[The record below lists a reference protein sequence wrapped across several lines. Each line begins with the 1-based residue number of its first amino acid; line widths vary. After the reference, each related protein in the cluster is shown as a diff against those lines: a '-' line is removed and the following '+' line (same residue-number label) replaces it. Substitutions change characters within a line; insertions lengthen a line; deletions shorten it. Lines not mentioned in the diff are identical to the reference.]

1 MTWNL
6 DAVGT
11 EAVPTERAWTS
22 DDTLLYALGVGAGV
36 VDPVGSELE
45 FTTEN
50 SRGVPHRVLPTF
62 GVVMATGGS
71 AFRLAGAFDPAR
83 AVHGWAGH
91 RAGRADSSRG
101 PGDHHQPPYRHR
113 RQGLGRAD
121 LHGEPV
127 GRCHIRGAAVHH
139 VIVPLRQGCRWIRRR
154 PRRGRPAP
162 PCPNARPTSVFRA
175 QTRSDQALLYRL
187 VGDRNPLHSDPGFAV
202 AAGFGTP
209 ILHGLC
215 TYGFA
220 GRLLLHGLCGSDPA
234 RFVSMDG
241 RFSRPVLPGDTLVV
255 KAWRLGAGEVAF
267 RVETDG
273 GTVVIDQGHHR
284 YLEDS
289 RPRGSSKPMSGIC
302 EGRVVVIT
310 GAGRG
315 IGRSHALEFARQG
328 ARVVVNDLGTAPDG
342 DGTFERSSRRGRRRD
357 PGPGGRGG
365 GQRRRCVG
373 LGGVPPAGAA
383 TRWTPSAESTPW

>member
-83 AVHGWAGH
+83 AVHAGQGIEL
-91 RAGRADSSRG
+91 AGPIPPEGRVITTSRLSGIDDKGSGALISTESRSVDATSGELRFTTSSS
-101 PGDHHQPPYRHR
+101 
-113 RQGLGRAD
+113 LF
-121 LHGEPV
+121 
-127 GRCHIRGAAVHH
+127 IRGA
-139 VIVPLRQGCRWIRRR
+139 GGFGGD
-154 PRRGRPAP
+154 RGAAARPALP
-162 PCPNARPTSVFRA
+162 EREADFCFRA

-202 AAGFGTP
+202 AAGFSTP

-234 RFVSMDG
+234 RFASMDG

-289 RPRGSSKPMSGIC
+289 ARG
-302 EGRVVVIT
+302 
-310 GAGRG
+310 
-315 IGRSHALEFARQG
+315 G
-328 ARVVVNDLGTAPDG
+328 AR
-342 DGTFERSSRRGRRRD
+342 SR
-357 PGPGGRGG
+357 
-365 GQRRRCVG
+365 
-373 LGGVPPAGAA
+373 
-383 TRWTPSAESTPW
+383 